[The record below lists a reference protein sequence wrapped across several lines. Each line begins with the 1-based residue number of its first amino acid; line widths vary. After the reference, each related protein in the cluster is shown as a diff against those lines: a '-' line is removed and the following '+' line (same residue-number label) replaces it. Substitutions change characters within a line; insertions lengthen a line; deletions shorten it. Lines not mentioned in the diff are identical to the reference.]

1 VRKSRFSEE
10 SIIAV
15 LESEAEVETGEL
27 CRQHGIALGVS
38 SSVEGKFCGL
48 ELSEANRLRQL
59 EGENRQLKYIVAEP
73 GRAEGGVAKKW

>member
-27 CRQHGIALGVS
+27 CRQHGIAWACLHRWKVS
-38 SSVEGKFCGL
+38 SVGW
-48 ELSEANRLRQL
+48 N
-59 EGENRQLKYIVAEP
+59 
-73 GRAEGGVAKKW
+73 